1 MLPPYDNAT
10 TTNGIDKK
18 GNYYSTDE
26 LTISYRFN
34 QPEDYQPE
42 LSVYLAE
49 QAIKNSS
56 NNLMLEKFKSEKIKI
71 VDNTP
76 EKPVTATLYQ
86 YDNTNKKFK
95 VYTNIEMSVSDVA
108 TTEVQ
113 GLTYSDKTDNTVLY
127 NITIDI
133 RYDSTDSD
141 VLTTFTGSKED

>member
-1 MLPPYDNAT
+1 
-10 TTNGIDKK
+10 
-18 GNYYSTDE
+18 
-26 LTISYRFN
+26 
-34 QPEDYQPE
+34 
-42 LSVYLAE
+42 
-49 QAIKNSS
+49 
-56 NNLMLEKFKSEKIKI
+56 MLEKFKSEKIKI

-76 EKPVTATLYQ
+76 KKPVTATLYQ

-95 VYTNIEMSVSDVA
+95 VYTNIEKSVSDVA
-108 TTEVQ
+108 TTDVVQ